1 MSLNPV
7 DFKKLFYSLFKF
19 NIPLLYLQRQLKDS
33 NLVGLIHLSGL
44 SHYPNMTHSMSSEQS
59 FHHWTSGLVL
69 KIQLLSKNLTR
80 KQLKAEH
87 ESRVSTLKIEPS
99 LFRWQ
104 GQDPIISSQMVS
116 MLFLPRLLLL
126 SL

>member
-44 SHYPNMTHSMSSEQS
+44 SHYPNMAHSMSSKQS
-59 FHHWTSGLVL
+59 FHHWPSGSNVL
-69 KIQLLSKNLTR
+69 KIQGPKPITEQKLDQET
-80 KQLKAEH
+80 AE
-87 ESRVSTLKIEPS
+87 S
-99 LFRWQ
+99 
-104 GQDPIISSQMVS
+104 
-116 MLFLPRLLLL
+116 
-126 SL
+126 